1 MENQA
6 QEKLRVPVEVAGINY
21 NFCKNYKCQQ
31 FGLPISNDKKYGG
44 NTYNLTGVS
53 KCGIVNIPHAKC
65 NCCGDIFPLKSNLG
79 IAEEVDRLY
88 SYLNLEENKPCCS
101 NPECANHSV
110 PLGTKKAYIAFGTT
124 ASGGKRYRCNLCKKT
139 FTISKPT
146 AGQHDT
152 HHNIEIFKLLMN
164 KVPLSRI
171 INILEIN
178 WTVLYHRIDYIHKQC
193 MAFVANRESKLKDM
207 PIDRLY
213 LSIDRQ
219 EYSVNWNERKDKRN
233 IVITSIASADN
244 KTGYIFGMN
253 PKFDGSIDIE
263 AVEEDALNL
272 NESSKTA
279 PFRKYARLWLK
290 QDYIESA
297 NRKKYRKSNKP
308 AHDLKQEI
316 ANTYDSVVDR
326 PDVEAFDEKTNE
338 QKLPNYGAQV
348 KAEYTMIAHF
358 HLLKKMMGNVG
369 KWRFMLDQDS
379 GIRGSCFSVFQKEIS
394 EHTADAFYVAIEKN
408 LTVDEKRKCK
418 AKAQKEFD
426 KIKNENP
433 QLSDNEVKIEMLKR
447 EIQAKVEIGEWKDK
461 WIRHPF
467 PTMSEPNKAMCW
479 LTEYDSEEMDLT
491 HKAWLYNKA
500 SMHAVDSFFQKVRR
514 RIAML
519 ERPIE
524 SASTSRT
531 YNGYGAYNPAMIQK
545 LLEIFR
551 VVHNY
556 IDTKKEDGVETTPTM
571 RLGLANAPLTY
582 KTVLYNE

>member
-1 MENQA
+1 MNTNA
-6 QEKLRVPVEVAGINY
+6 KTRVPVEVNNINY
-21 NFCKNYKCQQ
+21 NFCKNPQCKQ
-31 FGLPISNDKKYGG
+31 FGLPISQEMKKGG

-53 KCGIVNIPHAKC
+53 KGGIVNIPHAKC

-88 SYLNLEENKPCCS
+88 SYLKTEDMVHSCS
-101 NPECANHSV
+101 NQDCANHSV

-171 INILEIN
+171 INILDIHWN
-178 WTVLYHRIDYIHKQC
+178 VLYHRINFIHKQC
-193 MAFVANRESKLKDM
+193 VDFASNREKQLKNM

-233 IVITSIASADN
+233 IILTSIASADN
-244 KTGYIFGMN
+244 KSGYVFGMN
-253 PKFDGSIDIE
+253 PNFDGSIDIE
-263 AVEEDALNL
+263 EIEEDALNIG
-272 NESSKTA
+272 EETKTV

-290 QDYIESA
+290 RDYIESA
-297 NRKKYRKSNKP
+297 NRKKYYKSKKP
-308 AHDLKQEI
+308 AQNLKEEI
-316 ANTYDSVVDR
+316 SNTYNSAQQREDI
-326 PDVEAFDEKTNE
+326 EAFDEKTNE

-358 HLLKKMMGNVG
+358 HLLKKMMKNVE
-369 KWRFMLDQDS
+369 KWRFFLDQDS
-379 GIRGSCFSVFQKEIS
+379 GIRGACLSAFQKEIS
-394 EHTADAFYVAIEKN
+394 EHTTEAFYVRIEKN
-408 LTVDEKRKCK
+408 LTVDEKRKLK
-418 AKAQKEFD
+418 AKAKKEFD
-426 KIKNENP
+426 KIKNENS
-433 QLSDNEVKIEMLKR
+433 QLSDNEVKIEMLKI
-447 EIQAKVEIGEWKDK
+447 EIVANTEIGDWKDK
-461 WIRHPF
+461 WIKHPL
-467 PTMSEPNKAMCW
+467 PNMAEANKAMCW
-479 LTEYDSEEMDLT
+479 LTEHDEGDMDLT

-500 SMHAVDSFFQKVRR
+500 SMHGVDSFFQKVRR

-524 SASTSRT
+524 SSSTGRT
-531 YNGYGAYNPAMIQK
+531 YNGYGAYNPSMIVK

-556 IDTKKEDGVETTPTM
+556 IDTKKEDGVVTTPAM
-571 RLGLANAPLTY
+571 RLGLAQAPLDY

>member
-1 MENQA
+1 
-6 QEKLRVPVEVAGINY
+6 
-21 NFCKNYKCQQ
+21 
-31 FGLPISNDKKYGG
+31 
-44 NTYNLTGVS
+44 
-53 KCGIVNIPHAKC
+53 
-65 NCCGDIFPLKSNLG
+65 
-79 IAEEVDRLY
+79 
-88 SYLNLEENKPCCS
+88 
-101 NPECANHSV
+101 
-110 PLGTKKAYIAFGTT
+110 
-124 ASGGKRYRCNLCKKT
+124 
-139 FTISKPT
+139 
-146 AGQHDT
+146 
-152 HHNIEIFKLLMN
+152 
-164 KVPLSRI
+164 
-171 INILEIN
+171 
-178 WTVLYHRIDYIHKQC
+178 
-193 MAFVANRESKLKDM
+193 KLKDM

-233 IVITSIASADN
+233 IIITSIASADN

-253 PKFDGSIDIE
+253 PNFDGNIDIE
-263 AVEEDALNL
+263 AIEEDALNL
-272 NESSKTA
+272 NESSKTV

-308 AHDLKQEI
+308 AQDLKQEI
-316 ANTYDSVVDR
+316 ANTYDSVVAR

-358 HLLKKMMGNVG
+358 HLLKKMMKNVG

-408 LTVDEKRKCK
+408 LTVDAKRKLK
-418 AKAQKEFD
+418 AIAQVEFN

-433 QLSDNEVKIEMLKR
+433 KLSDNEVKIEMLKM

-461 WIRHPF
+461 WIKHPF

-479 LTEYDSEEMDLT
+479 LTEYDSDEMDLT

-500 SMHAVDSFFQKVRR
+500 SMHGVDSFFQKVRR

-524 SASTSRT
+524 SASTGRT
-531 YNGYGAYNPAMIQK
+531 YNGYGAYNPSMIVK

-556 IDTKKEDGVETTPTM
+556 IDTKKENGVVTTPAM

-582 KTVLYNE
+582 KAVLYNE